1 MQDTHEV
8 RSHRHLSEAIDEI
21 PCLSFLGE
29 RVDVRVHPGDGM
41 HCLLLDLNLLLFTP
55 CPPRGTPGWTFER
68 RPLMKCGAMR
78 DFLVDYDHTTPYV
91 HVIRL

>member
-29 RVDVRVHPGDGM
+29 QVDVRVHPGDGM
-41 HCLLLDLNLLLFTP
+41 HCLLLDLSLLLSRP
-55 CPPRGTPGWTFER
+55 VHPVGPPDG
-68 RPLMKCGAMR
+68 PLSEG
-78 DFLVDYDHTTPYV
+78 H
-91 HVIRL
+91 